1 MLDGVIEAEGAVRL
15 GDGVYRCDTRGLRRG
30 RAKIVI
36 RPHRVHVTSDRD
48 RSLVSVATNSAHGGV
63 RHVTYIGDVVQYGI
77 DIGVAELK
85 AEVHTASGG
94 HKVAVGDKVLCE
106 WTPQDMIVFEGETR

>member
-1 MLDGVIEAEGAVRL
+1 MRRDGVSRDTACGAAGPRL
-15 GDGVYRCDTRGLRRG
+15 SSG
-30 RAKIVI
+30 
-36 RPHRVHVTSDRD
+36 HRVHVTSDRD
-48 RSLVSVATNSAHGGV
+48 RSLVSVATNSAHGSV

>member
-1 MLDGVIEAEGAVRL
+1 M
-15 GDGVYRCDTRGLRRG
+15 
-30 RAKIVI
+30 
-36 RPHRVHVTSDRD
+36 
-48 RSLVSVATNSAHGGV
+48 ATNSAHGSV